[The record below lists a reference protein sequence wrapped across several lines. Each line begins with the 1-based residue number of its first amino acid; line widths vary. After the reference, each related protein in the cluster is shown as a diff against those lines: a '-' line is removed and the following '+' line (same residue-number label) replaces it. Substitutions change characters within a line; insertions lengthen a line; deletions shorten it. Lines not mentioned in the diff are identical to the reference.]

1 PGAQGDDTEMK
12 DATNA
17 AESTS
22 TPAITQTRASKKK
35 GEHKTKRLNKKALS
49 KQITNLDAEPGQ
61 YYLARMKGYP
71 PWPSVICD
79 EEMLPMD
86 LLQNRPVTTKLPDGT
101 YKGLSTPIVEN
112 AHMSER
118 SLSCSC
124 GAWMPNTDLTP
135 LETSAI
141 DTTDTKGISKPL
153 AAAYIKALE
162 ANDLQ
167 SYKDML
173 AGYQREEQEAQAE
186 RDAKKSAKSKRKR
199 FDASATPADDDTD
212 ETDTDEDESQ
222 FKKRKKDVDNNAEEI
237 PAKTPKT
244 ATKLNLSTL
253 ETPVETSSKDKA
265 SKSRSSSKKASKEK
279 ESDEDAFGN

>member
-1 PGAQGDDTEMK
+1 MTNTDD
-12 DATNA
+12 
-17 AESTS
+17 
-22 TPAITQTRASKKK
+22 R
-35 GEHKTKRLNKKALS
+35 
-49 KQITNLDAEPGQ
+49 
-61 YYLARMKGYP
+61 
-71 PWPSVICD
+71 
-79 EEMLPMD
+79 
-86 LLQNRPVTTKLPDGT
+86 
-101 YKGLSTPIVEN
+101 
-112 AHMSER
+112 R
-118 SLSCSC
+118 S
-124 GAWMPNTDLTP
+124 AWMPNTDLTP

-237 PAKTPKT
+237 VILPGFVYPYD
-244 ATKLNLSTL
+244 LIRFYSLQRLRRRPQN
-253 ETPVETSSKDKA
+253 
-265 SKSRSSSKKASKEK
+265 
-279 ESDEDAFGN
+279 